1 MEVEQ
6 SSGPEE
12 HHGEEPW
19 RGEKKGKVVCGAC
32 WLYIPSFQPPL
43 SSLWACIHWAHL
55 RRRLPPTFVP
65 GRREGFGAAGCQV
78 HPGAGAAG
86 RPQRLCPS
94 ARRGGRSWWPVAGEG
109 LWNKACQELQPPLL
123 FSPGRRLKVEGVP
136 TFRWTLE
143 ASSSP
148 WSPCPHSARDP
159 LPSGPSSFSALQLCL
174 DYWLP
179 CTVCQAGT
187 SVSHKTQH
195 SM

>member
-1 MEVEQ
+1 MW
-6 SSGPEE
+6 SLLALHTLFPA
-12 HHGEEPW
+12 PT
-19 RGEKKGKVVCGAC
+19 
-32 WLYIPSFQPPL
+32 LL
-43 SSLWACIHWAHL
+43 SACIDWAHL

-65 GRREGFGAAGCQV
+65 GRRRRIWGSWLPSSSWSGSSRKATETV
-78 HPGAGAAG
+78 P
-86 RPQRLCPS
+86 PS
-94 ARRGGRSWWPVAGEG
+94 ARRGGRSWWPVVGEG
-109 LWNKACQELQPPLL
+109 LGNKARQELQLHSCSAQGGGWCGRCTH
-123 FSPGRRLKVEGVP
+123 FSLDTGAP
-136 TFRWTLE
+136 
-143 ASSSP
+143 SSP